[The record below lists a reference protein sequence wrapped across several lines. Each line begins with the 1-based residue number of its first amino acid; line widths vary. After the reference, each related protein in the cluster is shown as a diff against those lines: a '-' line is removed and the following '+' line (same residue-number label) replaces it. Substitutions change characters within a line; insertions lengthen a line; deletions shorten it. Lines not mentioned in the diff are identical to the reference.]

1 MQATTS
7 GGTPLSSG
15 QLGAA
20 IANELGK
27 MISDFVGRG
36 ATRSRAFVH
45 NDVVVLLLEDGATRA
60 EVNLVAAGR
69 AELVRQAR
77 DALQRAME
85 DDLVA
90 AVERLTGRTV
100 RTFISGLSTE
110 GESAVEVFVLE
121 PDVSGPGS
129 DAGLDLSGLPATVY
143 EGKGSDGS
151 PILRAKPHDI
161 AT

>member
-1 MQATTS
+1 METTTS
-7 GGTPLSSG
+7 AGNSLSSG

-45 NDVVVLLLEDGATRA
+45 NDVIVLLLEDGATRA

-69 AELVRQAR
+69 EELVRQQR

-85 DDLVA
+85 DDLIS

-100 RTFISGLSTE
+100 RTFLSGLSTE

-121 PDVSGPGS
+121 PETPAAPGS
-129 DAGLDLSGLPATVY
+129 GERL
-143 EGKGSDGS
+143 
-151 PILRAKPHDI
+151 
-161 AT
+161 

>member
-1 MQATTS
+1 METIS
-7 GGTPLSSG
+7 GASVRSSG

-69 AELVRQAR
+69 AELVRQTR

-85 DDLVA
+85 DELVA
-90 AVERLTGRTV
+90 AVERLTGRKV

-110 GESAVEVFVLE
+110 AESAVEVFVLE
-121 PDVSGPGS
+121 PEV
-129 DAGLDLSGLPATVY
+129 PAP
-143 EGKGSDGS
+143 E
-151 PILRAKPHDI
+151 
-161 AT
+161 

>member
-1 MQATTS
+1 METTTS
-7 GGTPLSSG
+7 GGYSLSSG
-15 QLGAA
+15 QLSAA

-36 ATRSRAFVH
+36 ATRSRALIH

-69 AELVRQAR
+69 AELVRQQR

-121 PDVSGPGS
+121 PEVPAPESNG
-129 DAGLDLSGLPATVY
+129 GL
-143 EGKGSDGS
+143 
-151 PILRAKPHDI
+151 
-161 AT
+161 

>member
-1 MQATTS
+1 MESTS
-7 GGTPLSSG
+7 GSIPRSSG

-27 MISDFVGRG
+27 MISEFVGRG
-36 ATRSRAFVH
+36 ATKSRAFVH

-69 AELVRQAR
+69 SELVRQQR

-85 DDLVA
+85 ADLVA

-100 RTFISGLSTE
+100 RTFLSGLSTN
-110 GESAVEVFVLE
+110 GESAVEVFLLE
-121 PDVSGPGS
+121 AEAPTWSGDELYSRGPD
-129 DAGLDLSGLPATVY
+129 
-143 EGKGSDGS
+143 
-151 PILRAKPHDI
+151 R
-161 AT
+161 

>member
-1 MQATTS
+1 MDTTS
-7 GGTPLSSG
+7 GATARSSG
-15 QLGAA
+15 QLSAA
-20 IANELGK
+20 LANELGK

-85 DDLVA
+85 DELVA

-121 PDVSGPGS
+121 PEVPAPESNG
-129 DAGLDLSGLPATVY
+129 GL
-143 EGKGSDGS
+143 
-151 PILRAKPHDI
+151 
-161 AT
+161 